1 MRLGEKRFFFG
12 SGNNYIDRSRYNFT
26 QISNITI
33 SEINAHF
40 GVVGTK

>member
-1 MRLGEKRFFFG
+1 MPLGEKRFLG

-26 QISNITI
+26 QLSNIII
-33 SEINAHF
+33 SEINAHL